1 MCIDA
6 DIHGKGSRCVREVPM
21 RMSVPVPRSM
31 MGAIPDAHGIVTD
44 HDGVSP
50 RIRKRSLLITRRFES
65 ESSSSSPKRSGGLSS
80 EDMPEILLRIRR
92 CNTCESIFCV
102 CSHCD
107 RGQRYCSDLCRKQA
121 RQEQRRA
128 ANRRHQQTA
137 FGREAHKLRQ
147 RAYRRRQCG
156 PRVTDQGYRL
166 VILGNEWLAQ
176 PTPSS

>member
-1 MCIDA
+1 M
-6 DIHGKGSRCVREVPM
+6 
-21 RMSVPVPRSM
+21 
-31 MGAIPDAHGIVTD
+31 
-44 HDGVSP
+44 SP
-50 RIRKRSLLITRRFES
+50 RIRKRSFLITRRFES

-80 EDMPEILLRIRR
+80 EDMPKILLRIRR

-121 RQEQRRA
+121 RQEQRCA

-166 VILGNEWLAQ
+166 VTLAGSKRHSNFTQCAICGQPSEWVELYKRVRHRGLTRRPRIQLGARPKNRVF
-176 PTPSS
+176 